1 MSSKLKSN
9 TIEITKV
16 KKAKKIEE
24 VLTKN
29 SLLGKNNKIRPPN
42 IGVQINS
49 ESIGMLE
56 IIEYN

>member
-1 MSSKLKSN
+1 VSKLKSN

-42 IGVQINS
+42 IGVQINN

>member
-1 MSSKLKSN
+1 VSKLKSN

-29 SLLGKNNKIRPPN
+29 SLFGKNNKIRPPN
-42 IGVQINS
+42 IGVQINI
-49 ESIGMLE
+49 ESMGMLE

>member
-42 IGVQINS
+42 IGVQINI
-49 ESIGMLE
+49 ESMGMLE

>member
-1 MSSKLKSN
+1 MESKFKSN

-24 VLTKN
+24 ILTTE

-42 IGVQINS
+42 IGVQINN

-56 IIEYN
+56 VIEYN

>member
-1 MSSKLKSN
+1 MVSKLKSN

-42 IGVQINS
+42 IGVQINI

>member
-1 MSSKLKSN
+1 MVSKLKSN

-16 KKAKKIEE
+16 RKAKKIEDI
-24 VLTKN
+24 LTIK

-42 IGVQINS
+42 IGVQINN

>member
-1 MSSKLKSN
+1 VVSKLKSN

-42 IGVQINS
+42 IGVQINI

>member
-1 MSSKLKSN
+1 VSKLKSN
-9 TIEITKV
+9 TIEIIKV

-42 IGVQINS
+42 IGVQINI
-49 ESIGMLE
+49 ESMGMLE

>member
-1 MSSKLKSN
+1 MVSKLKSN
-9 TIEITKV
+9 TIEITKA

-29 SLLGKNNKIRPPN
+29 SLLGKNNKIIPPN
-42 IGVQINS
+42 IGVQINI

>member
-1 MSSKLKSN
+1 VSKLKSN

-42 IGVQINS
+42 IGVQINI

>member
-1 MSSKLKSN
+1 MVSKLKSN

-29 SLLGKNNKIRPPN
+29 ALLGKNNKIRPPN
-42 IGVQINS
+42 IGVQINI

>member
-1 MSSKLKSN
+1 MVSKLKSN
-9 TIEITKV
+9 TTEITKV

-42 IGVQINS
+42 IGVQINI

>member
-1 MSSKLKSN
+1 MVSKLKSN

-29 SLLGKNNKIRPPN
+29 SLLGKNNKIIPPN
-42 IGVQINS
+42 IGVQINI